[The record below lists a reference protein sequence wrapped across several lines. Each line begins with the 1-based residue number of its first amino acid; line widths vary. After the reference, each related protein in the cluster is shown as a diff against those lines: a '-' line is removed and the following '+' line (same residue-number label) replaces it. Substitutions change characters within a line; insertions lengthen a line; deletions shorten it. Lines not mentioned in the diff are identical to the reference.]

1 MSPPQGLVIG
11 FEAIVPKQ
19 FDTTI
24 FGKSLKK
31 TLKKLAKEALT
42 DFIGTTA
49 NWEEQVEF
57 TIDGPRKHGKDWVVS
72 VGTDNVIWGW
82 VDRGTEEHV
91 IAATKSKDGLLHFR
105 PTEKFIGTRTYPGS
119 LGSGQIRRRAEW
131 ATATSVLHP
140 GIEARDFSTL
150 VGEKFQRDLYKAAQ
164 ATMRLNIGKIKRAG
178 RPAKPPKSACFRP
191 GHGC

>member
-1 MSPPQGLVIG
+1 MPPQGLIIG

-24 FGKSLKK
+24 FGKSIRK
-31 TLKKLAKEALT
+31 TLKDLAKQALT
-42 DFIGTTA
+42 DFVQTTA

-57 TIDGPRKHGKDWVVS
+57 KIDGPFTHGKDLHIA
-72 VGTDNVIWGW
+72 VGTDNIIWGW
-82 VDRGTEEHV
+82 VDRGTEQH
-91 IAATKSKDGLLHFR
+91 IISATKSKDGLLHFQ
-105 PTEKFIGTRTYPGS
+105 PTERLIGTRTYPGS

-140 GIEARDFSTL
+140 GIEARDFT
-150 VGEKFQRDLYKAAQ
+150 GIIMDRFQKRALTAFQKDIIK
-164 ATMRLNIGKIKRAG
+164 NIQKIKRMG